1 MILLSHFPIIIAS
14 TLQKL
19 LPIQVLKK
27 KMKEKKK
34 RLFDG
39 D

>member
-27 KMKEKKK
+27 NEGEKKK
-34 RLFDG
+34 TV
-39 D
+39 

>member
-14 TLQKL
+14 ILQKL
-19 LPIQVLKK
+19 LPVQVLKK
-27 KMKEKKK
+27 IEGKKK
-34 RLFDG
+34 KKKTDG